1 MQLGKNLKIA
11 RQNSG
16 YTQEEVSNILFVS
29 QQTISNWEK
38 EISTPSVSDLV
49 KISNLYQDQLA
60 ITKYKRTDNATTRFR
75 QELYPE
81 PMRYMKKA

>member
-49 KISNLYQDQLA
+49 KISNLYQVSIDTLLKGQL
-60 ITKYKRTDNATTRFR
+60 
-75 QELYPE
+75 
-81 PMRYMKKA
+81 

>member
-38 EISTPSVSDLV
+38 EISTPSVNDLV
-49 KISNLYQDQLA
+49 KISNLYQVSIDTLLKGQL
-60 ITKYKRTDNATTRFR
+60 
-75 QELYPE
+75 
-81 PMRYMKKA
+81 

>member
-16 YTQEEVSNILFVS
+16 YTQEEVSDILFVS

-38 EISTPSVSDLV
+38 EISTPSVNDLV
-49 KISNLYQDQLA
+49 KISNLYQASIDTFLKDQL
-60 ITKYKRTDNATTRFR
+60 
-75 QELYPE
+75 
-81 PMRYMKKA
+81 

>member
-1 MQLGKNLKIA
+1 MQLGENLKIA

-49 KISNLYQDQLA
+49 KISNLYQVSVDTLLKDQL
-60 ITKYKRTDNATTRFR
+60 
-75 QELYPE
+75 
-81 PMRYMKKA
+81 

>member
-1 MQLGKNLKIA
+1 MIAKNYKAISRCRRMQLGKNLKIA

-49 KISNLYQDQLA
+49 KISNLYQVSVDTLLKDQL
-60 ITKYKRTDNATTRFR
+60 
-75 QELYPE
+75 
-81 PMRYMKKA
+81 

>member
-49 KISNLYQDQLA
+49 KISNLYQVSVDTLLKDQL
-60 ITKYKRTDNATTRFR
+60 
-75 QELYPE
+75 
-81 PMRYMKKA
+81 

>member
-1 MQLGKNLKIA
+1 MQIGKNLKIA

-16 YTQEEVSNILFVS
+16 YTQEEVSNILFVN

-49 KISNLYQDQLA
+49 KISNLYQVSVDTLLKDQL
-60 ITKYKRTDNATTRFR
+60 
-75 QELYPE
+75 
-81 PMRYMKKA
+81 

>member
-16 YTQEEVSNILFVS
+16 YTQEEVSDILFVS

-38 EISTPSVSDLV
+38 EISTPSVNDLV
-49 KISNLYQDQLA
+49 KISNLYQASIDTLLKDQL
-60 ITKYKRTDNATTRFR
+60 
-75 QELYPE
+75 
-81 PMRYMKKA
+81 

>member
-38 EISTPSVSDLV
+38 EISTPSVSDVV
-49 KISNLYQDQLA
+49 KISNLYQVSVDTLLKDQL
-60 ITKYKRTDNATTRFR
+60 
-75 QELYPE
+75 
-81 PMRYMKKA
+81 

>member
-49 KISNLYQDQLA
+49 KISNLYQVSVDLRSIVVHICSAFQNCILFMA
-60 ITKYKRTDNATTRFR
+60 INWRLFMAK
-75 QELYPE
+75 
-81 PMRYMKKA
+81 

>member
-49 KISNLYQDQLA
+49 IISNLYQVSVDTLLMDQL
-60 ITKYKRTDNATTRFR
+60 
-75 QELYPE
+75 
-81 PMRYMKKA
+81 

>member
-16 YTQEEVSNILFVS
+16 YTQEEVSDILFVS

-38 EISTPSVSDLV
+38 EISTPSVNDLV
-49 KISNLYQDQLA
+49 KISNLYQVSIATLLKDQL
-60 ITKYKRTDNATTRFR
+60 
-75 QELYPE
+75 
-81 PMRYMKKA
+81 

>member
-16 YTQEEVSNILFVS
+16 YTQEEVSDILFVS

-38 EISTPSVSDLV
+38 EISTPSVNDLV
-49 KISNLYQDQLA
+49 KISNLYQVSIDTLLKDQL
-60 ITKYKRTDNATTRFR
+60 
-75 QELYPE
+75 
-81 PMRYMKKA
+81 

>member
-11 RQNSG
+11 RQTSG

-38 EISTPSVSDLV
+38 EISTPSVNDLV
-49 KISNLYQDQLA
+49 KISNLYQVSVDALLKGQL
-60 ITKYKRTDNATTRFR
+60 NAH
-75 QELYPE
+75 
-81 PMRYMKKA
+81 

>member
-29 QQTISNWEK
+29 QQTISNWKK

-49 KISNLYQDQLA
+49 KISNLYQVSVDTLLKDQL
-60 ITKYKRTDNATTRFR
+60 
-75 QELYPE
+75 
-81 PMRYMKKA
+81 

>member
-16 YTQEEVSNILFVS
+16 YTQEEVANILFVS

-49 KISNLYQDQLA
+49 KISNLYQVSVDTLLKDQL
-60 ITKYKRTDNATTRFR
+60 
-75 QELYPE
+75 
-81 PMRYMKKA
+81 

>member
-29 QQTISNWEK
+29 QQTISNLEK

-49 KISNLYQDQLA
+49 KISNLYQVSVDTLLKDQL
-60 ITKYKRTDNATTRFR
+60 
-75 QELYPE
+75 
-81 PMRYMKKA
+81 

>member
-49 KISNLYQDQLA
+49 KISNLYQASIDTLLKDQL
-60 ITKYKRTDNATTRFR
+60 
-75 QELYPE
+75 
-81 PMRYMKKA
+81 

>member
-1 MQLGKNLKIA
+1 MHLGKNLKIA

-49 KISNLYQDQLA
+49 KISNLYQVSVDTLLKDQL
-60 ITKYKRTDNATTRFR
+60 
-75 QELYPE
+75 
-81 PMRYMKKA
+81 

>member
-38 EISTPSVSDLV
+38 EISTPSVNDLV
-49 KISNLYQDQLA
+49 KISNLYQVSVDALLKDQL
-60 ITKYKRTDNATTRFR
+60 NAH
-75 QELYPE
+75 
-81 PMRYMKKA
+81 

>member
-16 YTQEEVSNILFVS
+16 YTQEEVSDILFVS

-38 EISTPSVSDLV
+38 EISTPSVIDLV
-49 KISNLYQDQLA
+49 KISNLYQVSIDTLLKDQL
-60 ITKYKRTDNATTRFR
+60 
-75 QELYPE
+75 
-81 PMRYMKKA
+81 

>member
-29 QQTISNWEK
+29 QQIG
-38 EISTPSVSDLV
+38 
-49 KISNLYQDQLA
+49 
-60 ITKYKRTDNATTRFR
+60 KRKSALRV
-75 QELYPE
+75 
-81 PMRYMKKA
+81 

>member
-49 KISNLYQDQLA
+49 KISNLYQVSIDTLLKYQL
-60 ITKYKRTDNATTRFR
+60 
-75 QELYPE
+75 
-81 PMRYMKKA
+81 

>member
-1 MQLGKNLKIA
+1 MQLGRNLKIA

-49 KISNLYQDQLA
+49 KISNLYQVSVDTLLKDQL
-60 ITKYKRTDNATTRFR
+60 
-75 QELYPE
+75 
-81 PMRYMKKA
+81 

>member
-16 YTQEEVSNILFVS
+16 YTQEEVSDILFVS

-49 KISNLYQDQLA
+49 KISNLYQASIDTLLKDQL
-60 ITKYKRTDNATTRFR
+60 
-75 QELYPE
+75 
-81 PMRYMKKA
+81 

>member
-1 MQLGKNLKIA
+1 MQLGKNLKVA

-38 EISTPSVSDLV
+38 EISTPSVNDLV
-49 KISNLYQDQLA
+49 KISNLYQVSVDALLKDQL
-60 ITKYKRTDNATTRFR
+60 NA
-75 QELYPE
+75 Y
-81 PMRYMKKA
+81 

>member
-38 EISTPSVSDLV
+38 EISIPSVSDLV
-49 KISNLYQDQLA
+49 KISNLYQVSVDTLLKDQL
-60 ITKYKRTDNATTRFR
+60 
-75 QELYPE
+75 
-81 PMRYMKKA
+81 

>member
-16 YTQEEVSNILFVS
+16 YTQEEVSDILFVS

-49 KISNLYQDQLA
+49 KISNLYQVSVDTLLKDQL
-60 ITKYKRTDNATTRFR
+60 
-75 QELYPE
+75 
-81 PMRYMKKA
+81 

>member
-49 KISNLYQDQLA
+49 KISNLYQVSVDTFLKDQL
-60 ITKYKRTDNATTRFR
+60 
-75 QELYPE
+75 
-81 PMRYMKKA
+81 

>member
-49 KISNLYQDQLA
+49 KISNLYQVSVDPLLKAQL
-60 ITKYKRTDNATTRFR
+60 
-75 QELYPE
+75 
-81 PMRYMKKA
+81 

>member
-38 EISTPSVSDLV
+38 EISTPSVNDLV
-49 KISNLYQDQLA
+49 KISNLYQVSIDTLLKDQL
-60 ITKYKRTDNATTRFR
+60 
-75 QELYPE
+75 
-81 PMRYMKKA
+81 

>member
-1 MQLGKNLKIA
+1 MQLGENLKIA

-49 KISNLYQDQLA
+49 KISNLYQVSIDTLLKDQL
-60 ITKYKRTDNATTRFR
+60 
-75 QELYPE
+75 
-81 PMRYMKKA
+81 

>member
-38 EISTPSVSDLV
+38 EISTPSVSDMQQSKKLHFQSKFAV
-49 KISNLYQDQLA
+49 ESA
-60 ITKYKRTDNATTRFR
+60 ATRSTHQHLQGR
-75 QELYPE
+75 
-81 PMRYMKKA
+81 

>member
-38 EISTPSVSDLV
+38 EISTPSVNDLV
-49 KISNLYQDQLA
+49 KISNLYQVSVDMLLKDQL
-60 ITKYKRTDNATTRFR
+60 NAH
-75 QELYPE
+75 
-81 PMRYMKKA
+81 